1 MQNGVL
7 NATDVLLHRQPAV
20 HGFAAE
26 RLFGVV
32 WVGETEEI
40 PRRTHEGVHR
50 VGFARGR
57 LTTGG
62 AGDVDPIL
70 LLPQWRT
77 AFPGQINA
85 AGKFHG

>member
-7 NATDVLLHRQPAV
+7 DATDVLLHRQPAV

-40 PRRTHEGVHR
+40 PGRTHEGVHR
-50 VGFARGR
+50 VGFARCR

-62 AGDVDPIL
+62 TGDVDPIL
-70 LLPQWRT
+70 LLPQWRA

-85 AGKFHG
+85 AGELHG